1 MKCLTLA
8 ASALALIT
16 LIDATGHAQ
25 MHSATGATPFQGTM
39 VRPRLNPSL
48 SLSAPTNNPLQAQ
61 MRNDYA
67 TQLQQNQRA
76 LLQQNPSGL
85 TRQEL
90 AVGHALNGF
99 APN

>member
-1 MKCLTLA
+1 MKCLNLA
-8 ASALALIT
+8 AAALALIALVDT
-16 LIDATGHAQ
+16 TGYAQ
-25 MHSATGATPFQGTM
+25 MRPMTGATSFQATIA
-39 VRPRLNPSL
+39 RPRLNPSL

-61 MRNDYA
+61 IRNDYA

-76 LLQQNPSGL
+76 MLRQNPSGL

-99 APN
+99 VPQ